1 MFSRIYMI
9 CCVVLSILIA
19 GCATTQTGSPTID
32 SGAVI
37 VETEDFRAA
46 IVFGDSDRRKIRHYY
61 KNRDKKTKALP
72 PGLAKKHELHPGLR
86 NHIRKYRDLPP
97 GIQGKR
103 LPVDLRR
110 TLQPIPEGNV
120 RIRVGGDI
128 LLMNERTRYVLDVI
142 FDVD

>member
-61 KNRDKKTKALP
+61 KNRYKKTKALP
-72 PGLAKKHELHPGLR
+72 PGLAKKHESHPGLR

-103 LPVDLRR
+103 LPVDLER
-110 TLQPIPEGNV
+110 TLQSIPEGNV

-128 LLMNERTRYVLDVI
+128 MLMNERTRYVLDVI

>member
-1 MFSRIYMI
+1 MFSRMYMI
-9 CCVVLSILIA
+9 CCVALSVLMA
-19 GCATTQTGSPTID
+19 GCATTPVGSPTVD
-32 SGAVI
+32 SGAVV
-37 VETEDFRAA
+37 VESEDFRAA

-61 KNRDKKTKALP
+61 KNRYKTKKLP
-72 PGLAKKHELHPGLR
+72 PGLAKKHESHPGLR
-86 NHIRKYRDLPP
+86 NHIRKYRELPP
-97 GIQGKR
+97 GIQGKK

>member
-9 CCVVLSILIA
+9 CYVVLSILIA
-19 GCATTQTGSPTID
+19 GCATTQTGSPTIE

-46 IVFGDSDRRKIRHYY
+46 IVFSDDDRAKIRHYY
-61 KNRDKKTKALP
+61 KNKYKSKELP
-72 PGLAKKHELHPGLR
+72 PGLAKKHESHPGLR
-86 NHIRKYRDLPP
+86 NHIRKYRDLPS

-103 LPVDLRR
+103 LPVDLER
-110 TLQPIPEGNV
+110 TLQSIPEGNV

-128 LLMNERTRYVLDVI
+128 MLMNERTRYVLDVI

>member
-72 PGLAKKHELHPGLR
+72 PGLAKKHESHPGLR

-97 GIQGKR
+97 GIQGKG